1 MKGRLLKKYDEES
14 EYFLR
19 VAVCD
24 DHEGTLKNQKYITKA
39 ALKSKMLELN
49 ILGRKYIPL
58 GWSPSQL
65 RAYSLWY
72 IHQTNDT
79 SSGRRITR
87 EQVLN
92 FLGSFDTIEN
102 PAKRAARIGQ
112 SFSASWTYD
121 ASRIKYIVEDD
132 IISDE
137 GFLFT
142 DGIGKIS
149 RDLIESISLK
159 LGLTELA
166 VIQIRYLGGKGIL
179 VLDESLPKN
188 TVVLRPSMIKY
199 KCQH

>member
-132 IISDE
+132 IISD
-137 GFLFT
+137 
-142 DGIGKIS
+142 
-149 RDLIESISLK
+149 
-159 LGLTELA
+159 
-166 VIQIRYLGGKGIL
+166 
-179 VLDESLPKN
+179 
-188 TVVLRPSMIKY
+188 
-199 KCQH
+199 